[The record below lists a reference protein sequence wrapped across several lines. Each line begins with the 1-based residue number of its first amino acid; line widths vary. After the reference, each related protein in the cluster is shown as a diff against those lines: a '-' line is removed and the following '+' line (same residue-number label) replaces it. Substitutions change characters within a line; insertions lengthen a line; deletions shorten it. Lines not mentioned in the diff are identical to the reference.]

1 MKSDNKG
8 FSLIE
13 LLVAMAI
20 ASIVGVAVFGFMVV
34 GAKSFQKTSADVNV
48 QHEAQLV
55 LNQIQDMLVD
65 TNVGVEYTEETQ
77 DHVLTMYN
85 FDLNDSSRHV
95 YEVVYRE
102 ADKKLYYNEY
112 MPAASEEG
120 GARTVGK
127 GAVLYREQLLG
138 ENISS
143 FSADLSALE
152 KKRVV
157 RVDLEIKKTASSYAT
172 SSNITLRNAVKIG
185 NSIPKYMDDNPKK
198 DPVNITGIDQF
209 YFEPGREVDLKTLG
223 AYRVKMEDGS
233 DSVDQDIRFFIS
245 DRATPVSGTSVSTG
259 GILNISKAQ
268 KQDFY
273 VLVTSRSGKGAP
285 LEIKIN
291 MIIVDS
297 VDITLTSYT
306 KKSDGSTVNNVV
318 DYVFE
323 AGDRFTLQADV
334 KGRNLDKADVP
345 MYGITWALGTGS
357 EAYATIGDV
366 KATAKGST
374 CMVTMKNDMKVQN
387 KSGQDPFTITATS
400 VRSTQIPYYSG
411 TKKTPVVGTFQAFA
425 HQAAADFQIAGKAK
439 LLRGKHDNSMNVYVV
454 SDIVNAIPGF
464 DRSKHTVIAKVT
476 VNELLYQ
483 QEENAV
489 STTYTVRRDIT
500 DSSSRFQ
507 AEGVALGVYTPDID
521 KSNPNVTYEYE
532 TTFYIFD
539 KHEGDNTTWETLR
552 VMGPGETSKDG
563 YNLADAKYQSNTI
576 IQQSERLFL
585 FYNRKTY
592 DKNEDGSIN
601 WSSWTGDY
609 TAKVT
614 PRVTNDYLN
623 GEGWINDN
631 LDTWVPVYD
640 CPNVEDNG
648 IKNKLNQWDSFRI
661 YYQKDGSWV
670 EFDDSRRILKDGDN
684 YPNLANCLEAKYE
697 NNSLKV
703 TYYPKRWSNDVPQMV
718 RVVPCLKYT
727 ASDGQ
732 QRDGVLFDSYAEVYL
747 WNIEVQN
754 VESYQTGIKHNALSS
769 TTYSRLYFP
778 SPLDQMFEDLG
789 KGEYKVWK
797 YPYPMNVSGHEN
809 DIQNITL
816 SYKLS
821 YNADGYGNKT
831 WYLHLKHWDNK
842 NAKYENLGVYTC
854 KDTEQNWTMIEN
866 SKVPDNLVFDY

>member
-1 MKSDNKG
+1 MKANNKG
-8 FSLIE
+8 FSLME

-20 ASIVGVAVFGFMVV
+20 ASIVGIAVFGFMVV

-65 TNVGVEYTEETQ
+65 TNVGVEYTEETDQ
-77 DHVLTMYN
+77 KVLTMYN
-85 FDLNDSSRHV
+85 YDVNDPSRHV
-95 YEVVYRE
+95 YEVVFKPSE
-102 ADKKLYYNEY
+102 KKLFYNEY
-112 MPAASEEG
+112 MPAASEETG
-120 GARTVGK
+120 VRAVGK
-127 GAVLYREQLLG
+127 GSTLYLDQLLG
-138 ENISS
+138 ENIGG
-143 FSADLSALE
+143 FSVDLSALE

-157 RVDLEIKKTASSYAT
+157 RVDLDITKTASSYSA

-185 NSIPKYMDDNPKK
+185 NSIPEYLEATPVK
-198 DPVNITGIDQF
+198 DPVKISGLDQF
-209 YFEPGREVDLKTLG
+209 YFEPGREVNLKTLG
-223 AYRVKMEDGS
+223 NYKVKMEDGT
-233 DSVDQDIRFFIS
+233 DSADQDIRFFIS
-245 DRATPVSGTSVSTG
+245 DRATPVSGTTVSTSG
-259 GILNISKAQ
+259 TLNISKAQ

-285 LEIKIN
+285 LEVKIN

-297 VDITLTSYT
+297 VNITLTSYT
-306 KKSDGSTVNNVV
+306 KKSDGQTVTSVA
-318 DYVFE
+318 DLVFE
-323 AGDRFTLQADV
+323 AGDKFTLDAEV
-334 KGRNLDKADVP
+334 KGRNLDKADLP
-345 MYGITWALGTGS
+345 MYGITWGLGNGS
-357 EAYATIGDV
+357 ENYATLGDV

-374 CMVTMKNDMKVQN
+374 CTITMKNDMKVQN
-387 KSGQDPFTITATS
+387 KNGKDPFTVTATS

-411 TKKTPVVGTFQAFA
+411 NKATPVVGTFQAFA
-425 HQAAADFQIAGKAK
+425 HQAAADFKIAGKSK

-464 DRSKHTVIAKVT
+464 DRSKHTVIAKVS
-476 VNELLYQ
+476 VNELLYH

-489 STTYTVRRDIT
+489 STTYTIRRDIT

-539 KHEGDNTTWETLR
+539 KHEGDHTTWETLR
-552 VMGPGETSKDG
+552 VIGPGETSKDG

-592 DKNEDGSIN
+592 DTNEDGSTN

-609 TAKVT
+609 TTKVT
-614 PRVTNDYLN
+614 PRVTKDYLN
-623 GEGWINDN
+623 GEGWINDYSE
-631 LDTWVPVYD
+631 TWIPVYD

-670 EFDDSRRILKDGDN
+670 EFDDSRRILKDGSN
-684 YPNLANCLEAKYE
+684 YPDLANCLEAKYE

-703 TYYPKRWSNDVPQMV
+703 TYYPKRWSDDVPQMV

-747 WNIEVQN
+747 WNIEVPN
-754 VESYQTGIKHNALSS
+754 VESYQTGIKPNPLSL

-778 SPLDQMFEDLG
+778 SPLDAIFDELG
-789 KGEYKVWK
+789 KGEYKIWK
-797 YPYPMNVSGHEN
+797 YAYPPNVQGKDWN
-809 DIQNITL
+809 IQQIEI

-831 WYLHLKHWDNK
+831 WYLHLRHL
-842 NAKYENLGVYTC
+842 ENGLYKSLGVYTC

-866 SKVPDNLVFDY
+866 SKVPDNLAFDFK